1 MDTFYFAHSIRTLP
15 RQKIWNF
22 ITTRNYM
29 DKIWSRYKNVYK
41 KVTYFNHVLVK
52 ELISIQ
58 RE

>member
-41 KVTYFNHVLVK
+41 KVTYFNHDLLK
-52 ELISIQ
+52 N
-58 RE
+58 